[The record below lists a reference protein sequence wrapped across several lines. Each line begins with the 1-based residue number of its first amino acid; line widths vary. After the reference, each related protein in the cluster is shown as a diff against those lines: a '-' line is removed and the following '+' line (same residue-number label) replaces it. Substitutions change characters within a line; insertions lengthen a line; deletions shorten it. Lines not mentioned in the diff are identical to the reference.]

1 MKRENFTAARVAGF
15 KCAPGKK
22 QSIYWDGKTPGLG
35 LRVTAAGSK
44 AFIFETSLNNKTI
57 RMTIG
62 DCRTWMIGDAQ
73 AEASRLKV
81 MTDQGIDPRQVI
93 ADAIA
98 SKEAEAATLL
108 AQEARESV
116 TVADA
121 WQVYVAVGLRDQS
134 ARVVGHD

>member
-1 MKRENFTAARVAGF
+1 MKQENFTAARIAGF
-15 KCAPGKK
+15 KCELGK
-22 QSIYWDGKTPGLG
+22 QQRIHWDGKTPGLG

-73 AEASRLKV
+73 AEATRLKV

-98 SKEAEAATLL
+98 SKEAEAAARTL
-108 AQEARESV
+108 QEARESV
-116 TVADA
+116 TVAEA
-121 WQVYVAVGLRDQS
+121 
-134 ARVVGHD
+134 

>member
-1 MKRENFTAARVAGF
+1 MKRKTSQRQGLQGLSAHRQ
-15 KCAPGKK
+15 K

-62 DCRTWMIGDAQ
+62 DPRNWAIGDAQ

-81 MTDQGIDPRQVI
+81 MTDQ
-93 ADAIA
+93 A
-98 SKEAEAATLL
+98 
-108 AQEARESV
+108 
-116 TVADA
+116 
-121 WQVYVAVGLRDQS
+121 
-134 ARVVGHD
+134 